1 VIIAFLLPNWVGG
14 HSALNAHGVQA
25 ARIEGLWWLMFWVC
39 SAVFVLVVGATGVA
53 ITRRRAP
60 EGPAGP
66 FPPEGQ
72 RRRSQIIAVAVGV
85 AVLTLFVLLVASV
98 STGRAIAS
106 LSERGGP
113 SIQVTGHQWWWEV
126 EYQHPTPSRTVKTA
140 NEIHIP
146 VGRAIQL
153 ELSSQDVIHS
163 FWVPNLHG
171 KRDLIPG
178 HSNEIW
184 IRADR
189 PGVYRG
195 QCAEFCGLQH
205 AHMALLVIA
214 EPQDRFD
221 AWYRS
226 QLQVSAL
233 PATPSQQHG
242 RQLVESG
249 PCALCHTIQGTQANG
264 NLGPD
269 LTHLASRRTIAAASL
284 PNVRGNLGGWISD
297 PQSIKPGNHMPPI
310 TMKSED
316 LQAMLDYLESL
327 K

>member
-1 VIIAFLLPNWVGG
+1 
-14 HSALNAHGVQA
+14 
-25 ARIEGLWWLMFWVC
+25 
-39 SAVFVLVVGATGVA
+39 
-53 ITRRRAP
+53 
-60 EGPAGP
+60 
-66 FPPEGQ
+66 
-72 RRRSQIIAVAVGV
+72 
-85 AVLTLFVLLVASV
+85 VLLVASV

-106 LSERGGP
+106 LSEHGGP
-113 SIQVTGHQWWWEV
+113 SIKVTGHQWWWEV
-126 EYQHPTPSRTVKTA
+126 EYDHPTPSRIVKTA

-146 VGRAIQL
+146 VGRAVKL

-178 HSNEIW
+178 HSNDIW
-184 IRADR
+184 IRADHA
-189 PGVYRG
+189 GVYRG

-221 AWYRS
+221 AWYNA
-226 QLQVSAL
+226 QLQTSAL
-233 PATPSQQHG
+233 PTTPSLQHG

-284 PNVRGNLGGWISD
+284 PNTRGNLGGWISD
-297 PQSIKPGNHMPPI
+297 PQSIKPGNRMPPI

>member
-1 VIIAFLLPNWVGG
+1 MMALLLPNWVGG
-14 HSALNAHGVQA
+14 HSALSSHGVQA
-25 ARIEGLWWLMFWVC
+25 ARIEDLWWLMFWVC
-39 SAVFVLVVGATGVA
+39 SAVFVLVMVATGIA
-53 ITRRRAP
+53 ITRRRD
-60 EGPAGP
+60 PAGP
-66 FPPEGQ
+66 PGPIPPASSLRMTRVVAG
-72 RRRSQIIAVAVGV
+72 AVGV
-85 AVLTLFVLLVASV
+85 TVLVLFVLLVASV
-98 STGRAIAS
+98 STGRAVAS
-106 LSERGGP
+106 LSEGGGP
-113 SIQVTGHQWWWEV
+113 SIKVTGHQWWWEV
-126 EYQHPTPSRTVKTA
+126 EYEHPTPSRIVTTA

-146 VGRAIQL
+146 VGRAIKL

-171 KRDLIPG
+171 KQDLIPG
-178 HSNEIW
+178 HANDLW

-205 AHMALLVIA
+205 AHMGLLVIA

-226 QLQVSAL
+226 QLQTSAL

-249 PCALCHTIQGTQANG
+249 PCALCHTIQGTQAG
-264 NLGPD
+264 GKLGPD

-284 PNVRGNLGGWISD
+284 PNARGNLGGWISD
-297 PQSIKPGNHMPPI
+297 PQTIKPGNRMPPV